1 VKPTGTN
8 ILAVI
13 GAILL
18 QGVALDAEEPLRSG
32 KISRRTK
39 DAILAGL
46 PSYDGQ
52 IRQAPVADAPVEID
66 PEVMVLPVV
75 KVSGGSRTWE
85 KDAFSL
91 PPKEQPVAGTG
102 IAEIKTKRL
111 TITLARILFI
121 PIGLKISW

>member
-1 VKPTGTN
+1 M
-8 ILAVI
+8 

-18 QGVALDAEEPLRSG
+18 QGVALDAEEPPDTG

-39 DAILAGL
+39 NAILAGL
-46 PSYDGQ
+46 PSYDGT
-52 IRQAPVADAPVEID
+52 IYQAPVADAPMEVD

-75 KVSGGSRTWE
+75 KVSGGGRAWG
-85 KDAFSL
+85 KDAFTM

-102 IAEIKTKRL
+102 ITEIKTKRL
-111 TITLARILFI
+111 TIKLARIFFI